1 MATRKHE
8 SDAPRGNDVC
18 GECGT
23 CLSTEALKSKWTGPI
38 VHCEGS
44 VIASRSP
51 GRKLENPHHG
61 HVRYGEC
68 WSCHAYL
75 GCDRCAGSVTQV
87 MCGRCVCQGTPEAL
101 AEHGVFLNTP
111 VMIARRH
118 GHVAHPLSSY
128 PPHFQAAWR
137 RQVAADPDD
146 FAQLYAEYRTE
157 LEMNPADAEKRMG
170 ARLRAVLASIGRP
183 MPEGTAFVDDGR

>member
-1 MATRKHE
+1 MNAK
-8 SDAPRGNDVC
+8 
-18 GECGT
+18 
-23 CLSTEALKSKWTGPI
+23 LK
-38 VHCEGS
+38 
-44 VIASRSP
+44 
-51 GRKLENPHHG
+51 KL
-61 HVRYGEC
+61 
-68 WSCHAYL
+68 
-75 GCDRCAGSVTQV
+75 
-87 MCGRCVCQGTPEAL
+87 CQGAGLAADASDEDAQKFYDGLAADVNTMRTRILRELATVQEANEAL

-157 LEMNPADAEKRMG
+157 LEMNPADAEKRHG
-170 ARLRAVLASIGRP
+170 YADEFSIVLLDRPGRIKP
-183 MPEGTAFVDDGR
+183 MPSRYGASLLRSEIQS